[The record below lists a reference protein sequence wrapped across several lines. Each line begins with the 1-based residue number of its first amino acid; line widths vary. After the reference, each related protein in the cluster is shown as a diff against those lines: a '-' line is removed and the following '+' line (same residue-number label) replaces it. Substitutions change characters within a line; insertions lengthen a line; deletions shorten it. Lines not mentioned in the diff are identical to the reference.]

1 MKYDPYQIIKRPVI
15 SEKSTLLSE
24 RDNKY
29 VFEVDTRANKIQIKQ
44 AIEEVFKVGVKKVRT
59 MRVRGKSKRVRVQI
73 GLTRE
78 RKKAIVTLKKGD
90 RIDLF

>member
-15 SEKSTLLSE
+15 SEKTTQLNE

-44 AIEEVFKVGVKKVRT
+44 AVEEVFKVGVKKVRT
-59 MRVRGKSKRVRVQI
+59 MRIRGKAKRVRLQI
-73 GLTRE
+73 GRTPE
-78 RKKAIVTLKKGD
+78 WKKAIVTLKQGD